1 MFLNNMPQYIIVTW
15 KVDIDD
21 RHKKVFTVENRILF
35 EAL

>member
-1 MFLNNMPQYIIVTW
+1 MPQYIIVTW

-21 RHKKVFTVENRILF
+21 RQSYIKKVFTVENRILF